1 MKALNGYIIL
11 KPKEEESVTTSGLII
26 QRKEKKYT
34 QEGTVVSVGFDVK
47 GVSVGDLLL
56 YRNLQ
61 PIECTIDGELLF
73 VIDSYSV
80 FVNMTAE

>member
-1 MKALNGYIIL
+1 MGEN
-11 KPKEEESVTTSGLII
+11 
-26 QRKEKKYT
+26 
-34 QEGTVVSVGFDVK
+34 VK